1 MTAVPTERTPS
12 RAERTQANP
21 GRTQSSSERLVSH
34 PMSTPKRAILAT
46 KMSQSQI
53 NNKKDFSHINL
64 QEQRERESHSMQKYL
79 DLQSEKGNIEVETL
93 KVDFEIKK
101 LDLEIKK
108 LDFNLKL
115 LQYHT
120 MIKDTEDKFGQLPN
134 GLLEI

>member
-1 MTAVPTERTPS
+1 
-12 RAERTQANP
+12 
-21 GRTQSSSERLVSH
+21 
-34 PMSTPKRAILAT
+34 MSTPKRAILAT

-93 KVDFEIKK
+93 KVDLENKK